1 MQFELMTAEDRKSLT
16 MIAARL
22 KDMRRAFG
30 VEKQGE
36 FAARAG
42 IARNTYN
49 QWEQGQRRPDIDNA
63 IKLAETYGVTL
74 DWIFLG
80 SPRGLDPALVG
91 RMTRPKT

>member
-1 MQFELMTAEDRKSLT
+1 MPKAVIDERKSLEQ
-16 MIAARL
+16 IASRL
-22 KDMRRAFG
+22 RDMRRAFG
-30 VEKQGE
+30 IRTQQE
-36 FAARAG
+36 FARRAG

-49 QWEQGQRRPDIDNA
+49 QWEQATRRPDLDNA

-91 RMTRPKT
+91 RMSPPKT